1 MKGEFDES
9 ILQSF
14 MEVSPYLS
22 SLLDE
27 EVSFALTDKEKFIG
41 FLPGENIR
49 PDITVGETIKEGSST
64 YEALKTKKVVCK
76 IVPEQVFG
84 FKLKSIAVPLKG
96 RNGEIVGVVSIGKSL
111 KRQEEILN
119 LSQNL
124 SMALNQ
130 ISSASSEVSGG
141 VQNTA
146 ASNEVILREAKEAF
160 EKTKNTDEILSFI
173 KNIEKQTNLLGLN
186 ASIEAARAGEF
197 GKGFSVVASEIRKL
211 SNSSNESIF
220 KINQVIKEIQASV
233 EKILYSIKEVN
244 ETSHNQ
250 AAVLEEL
257 TASIQELNSNAESL
271 KEISSNY

>member
-1 MKGEFDES
+1 MKDKFDES

-14 MEVSPYLS
+14 SEVSPYLS

-27 EVSFALTDKEKFIG
+27 EVSFALTDREKFID
-41 FLPGENIR
+41 FLPGENII
-49 PDITVGETIKEGSST
+49 PDITVGEAIKEGSST
-64 YEALKTKKVVCK
+64 QEALKTKKVVCK
-76 IVPEQVFG
+76 IVPEHVFG

-96 RNGEIVGVVSIGKSL
+96 SNGEIAGVVSIGKSL
-111 KRQEEILN
+111 KKQEEILN
-119 LSQNL
+119 LSKNL

-146 ASNEVILREAKEAF
+146 ASNEVILREANEAF

-186 ASIEAARAGEF
+186 ASIEAARAGEL

-211 SNSSNESIF
+211 SNSSNESIA

-233 EKILYSIKEVN
+233 ENILNSIKLVN

-250 AAVLEEL
+250 AAALEEL
-257 TASIQELNSNAESL
+257 TASIQELNTTAESL
-271 KEISSNY
+271 EEISSTY

>member
-1 MKGEFDES
+1 MKDKFDES

-14 MEVSPYLS
+14 SEVSPYLS

-27 EVSFALTDKEKFIG
+27 DVSFALTDREKFID

-49 PDITVGETIKEGSST
+49 PDITVGKAIKEGSST
-64 YEALKTKKVVCK
+64 QEALKTKKTICK

-96 RNGEIVGVVSIGKSL
+96 SNGEIAGVVSIGKSL

-119 LSQNL
+119 LSKNL

-130 ISSASSEVSGG
+130 ISSASSEVSSG
-141 VQNTA
+141 VQNIA
-146 ASNEVILREAKEAF
+146 ASNDVVLKEANEAF
-160 EKTKNTDEILSFI
+160 EKTKNTNEILSFI

-186 ASIEAARAGEF
+186 ASIEAARAGEL

-211 SNSSNESIF
+211 SNSSNESIT

-233 EKILYSIKEVN
+233 GNILNSIKEVN

-250 AAVLEEL
+250 AAALEEL
-257 TASIQELNSNAESL
+257 TASIQELNTTAESL